1 MNIFYCIGSSE
12 GQLIYCCHYIPEEKV
27 KYKNNELR

>member
-12 GQLIYCCHYIPEEKV
+12 GQLIYCRHYIPVEEIESV
-27 KYKNNELR
+27 